1 MSLQKESEG
10 KLITA
15 MGMMAENMQRQAL
28 GESMAYTENDFI
40 KLLEDHK
47 CGGELCIVCGYRE
60 KIKESPMTEPNME
73 WEEELNKERKNPS
86 YTFVT
91 PGSHINWDGIESFIR
106 KVETQAYEKGAAEE
120 RERIAAVAKK
130 INKLVRGEWEWKLYC
145 NSTGMAMSQK
155 QANELINELIN
166 IHDTK

>member
-1 MSLQKESEG
+1 
-10 KLITA
+10 
-15 MGMMAENMQRQAL
+15 
-28 GESMAYTENDFI
+28 
-40 KLLEDHK
+40 
-47 CGGELCIVCGYRE
+47 
-60 KIKESPMTEPNME
+60 MTEPNME
-73 WEEELNKERKNPS
+73 WEDEFERAWMRTIYKGGFLQEHTNIPQAIL
-86 YTFVT
+86 VK
-91 PGSHINWDGIESFIR
+91 SFIR
-106 KVETQAYEKGAAEE
+106 QAISQAEQRGYEKGVAEE